1 MKNGAPLSYLVA
13 CHIELLFYGR
23 VARFLPPHSRNG
35 NGTGSQAEPI
45 WKAQVA
51 ALPQLANDL
60 ICCADPEIVTRENR
74 EESRCQETHLAE
86 ATEKLLMK
94 V

>member
-1 MKNGAPLSYLVA
+1 MGGCVGGCVKNGVWRMALSYLVA

-23 VARFLPPHSRNG
+23 VARLLPPHSRNG

-45 WKAQVA
+45 WTAQVA

-60 ICCADPEIVTRENR
+60 ICCADPEIVTRE
-74 EESRCQETHLAE
+74 E
-86 ATEKLLMK
+86 A
-94 V
+94 